1 MAATESSTRA
11 MAALDDLYR
20 RHVGDVYRYTYAV
33 LGNHA
38 DAEDVT
44 QTTFVNALRALER
57 GETPRNASHWLL
69 AISHNLVRQR
79 WRQAASRPTVVEL
92 VHDVPDEATE
102 EENVELDSL
111 VRALQRI
118 PPSQREALVMRELEG
133 RPYSEIAELLGIT
146 TSALETLLFRAR
158 RSLAEELENVVTCQ
172 NAELAISQRL
182 DGRLSRKDRKR
193 LEEHLADCPSCAQ
206 LAKTQE
212 RQRRAFKGL
221 AVLPIPLGLA
231 LFKGVPAASAA
242 VVPIG
247 AAASAG
253 GVGATGVGAGG
264 AVAAGSAAGAGGAVA
279 GGTLL
284 GGAAVKVAAVVV
296 AATVATGVGYQGVK
310 AVQDKPSKPAP
321 TSTKATKE
329 GIVGSGATEVRA
341 RPIVTRAV
349 TTNGAERRATPTPPV
364 KAQGT
369 DGAPGQLKK
378 VAGVSAGYGN
388 SAAAK
393 ERAAEK
399 KAERAV
405 TPRGK
410 DAAKD
415 KPIATA
421 PKVKPKPKPSAACG
435 QRAEAG
441 AQAESRPGSGPPG
454 RVERQE
460 PERDASRR
468 FVAANHRTYRSVV
481 GILGRRQRAGLVRR
495 PGFGRRTRVV
505 AYRTT
510 FRRAAERRLVDLP
523 TARVVRTGNHDDR
536 SRRGA
541 GRERLEARLP
551 GSRERPGQR
560 VGLRDRQRPEQ
571 GPGQGLAAASPV
583 CAGSAITG
591 APTSPG
597 RVPPTPQGGSDTR
610 PSESIKVRDASRR
623 AGPGVRPCPRVPRG
637 RCGRAIGQRDAD
649 PRTPRSKSS
658 SSAR

>member
-11 MAALDDLYR
+11 IAALDDLYR

-92 VHDVPDEATE
+92 VHDVPDAADEQ
-102 EENVELDSL
+102 ENVELDSL

-146 TSALETLLFRAR
+146 TAALETLLFRAR

-193 LEEHLADCPSCAQ
+193 LDEHLADCPSCAQ
-206 LAKTQE
+206 LAQTQE
-212 RQRRAFKGL
+212 RQRKAFKGL
-221 AVLPIPLGLA
+221 AVLPIPIGLA
-231 LFKGVPAASAA
+231 LFKGAPAASAA

-264 AVAAGSAAGAGGAVA
+264 ALAAGSAAGAGGAVA

-284 GGAAVKVAAVVV
+284 GGAAAKVAAVVV

-310 AVQDKPSKPAP
+310 AVVDDPSKPAP
-321 TSTKATKE
+321 ASTKATKQ
-329 GIVGSGATEVRA
+329 GTVGSDSTGVRV
-341 RPIVTRAV
+341 RPVVTRSV
-349 TTNGAERRATPTPPV
+349 ESKGAERRATPTAPV
-364 KAQGT
+364 KARGT
-369 DGAPGQLKK
+369 DDAPGQLKK
-378 VAGVSAGYGN
+378 VAGVSAGN

-393 ERAAEK
+393 ERATEK

-405 TPRGK
+405 IPRGK
-410 DAAKD
+410 GAAKE
-415 KPIATA
+415 KPAATA
-421 PKVKPKPKPSAACG
+421 PKVKPKPAPNAGSGPKPKPEKKPKPGQQQDPPAGSNGKDKSSTPPAASSPPTTETPAAPSESATGGSVQGSSGAAATQATTTPASAPPSADSTSAPTSTDSTSAPPASPAPGTTTTAPDSG
-435 QRAEAG
+435 QG
-441 AQAESRPGSGPPG
+441 VSDSRPGCP
-454 RVERQE
+454 
-460 PERDASRR
+460 
-468 FVAANHRTYRSVV
+468 
-481 GILGRRQRAGLVRR
+481 
-495 PGFGRRTRVV
+495 
-505 AYRTT
+505 
-510 FRRAAERRLVDLP
+510 
-523 TARVVRTGNHDDR
+523 
-536 SRRGA
+536 GA
-541 GRERLEARLP
+541 GN
-551 GSRERPGQR
+551 
-560 VGLRDRQRPEQ
+560 
-571 GPGQGLAAASPV
+571 GPGN
-583 CAGSAITG
+583 GSG
-591 APTSPG
+591 
-597 RVPPTPQGGSDTR
+597 
-610 PSESIKVRDASRR
+610 
-623 AGPGVRPCPRVPRG
+623 
-637 RCGRAIGQRDAD
+637 CGIANGQNKD
-649 PRTPRSKSS
+649 KG
-658 SSAR
+658 

>member
-102 EENVELDSL
+102 EENVELDGL

-193 LEEHLADCPSCAQ
+193 LEEHLADCPACAQ

-212 RQRRAFKGL
+212 RQRKAFKGL
-221 AVLPIPLGLA
+221 AVLPIPIGLA

-329 GIVGSGATEVRA
+329 GTVGSGATEVRA
-341 RPIVTRAV
+341 RPIVTRAI
-349 TTNGAERRATPTPPV
+349 TTNGAERRATPTSPV
-364 KAQGT
+364 KARGT

-378 VAGVSAGYGN
+378 VAGVSAGYGS

-415 KPIATA
+415 KPIARAPRVKPRPTPAPDAGSRPKPEPKPNPGQRPPAGSNDKDKSATPPAASSPPITEPTGPSSESSAGGSGQGSSGVPASGDAPASSPTASPSGEPPSAGSSTSQPPASSGPGSTTTA
-421 PKVKPKPKPSAACG
+421 PDAVQGASDSRSGCPG
-435 QRAEAG
+435 AG
-441 AQAESRPGSGPPG
+441 NGPGSGSG
-454 RVERQE
+454 C
-460 PERDASRR
+460 
-468 FVAANHRTYRSVV
+468 
-481 GILGRRQRAGLVRR
+481 GI
-495 PGFGRRTRVV
+495 
-505 AYRTT
+505 
-510 FRRAAERRLVDLP
+510 
-523 TARVVRTGNHDDR
+523 GN
-536 SRRGA
+536 GN
-541 GRERLEARLP
+541 
-551 GSRERPGQR
+551 GQNK
-560 VGLRDRQRPEQ
+560 DQ
-571 GPGQGLAAASPV
+571 GKG
-583 CAGSAITG
+583 
-591 APTSPG
+591 
-597 RVPPTPQGGSDTR
+597 
-610 PSESIKVRDASRR
+610 
-623 AGPGVRPCPRVPRG
+623 
-637 RCGRAIGQRDAD
+637 
-649 PRTPRSKSS
+649 
-658 SSAR
+658 

>member
-92 VHDVPDEATE
+92 VHDVPDEAAE

-133 RPYSEIAELLGIT
+133 RPYSEIAELLGVT

-172 NAELAISQRL
+172 NAELAISKQL
-182 DGRLSRKDRKR
+182 DGRLSRKERRR
-193 LEEHLADCPSCAQ
+193 LDEHVAECEDCAR
-206 LAKTQE
+206 LVATAK

-221 AVLPIPLGLA
+221 AVLPLPIGLA
-231 LFKGVPAASAA
+231 LFKGAPAASAA

-253 GVGATGVGAGG
+253 GVGATGVGAGGG

-296 AATVATGVGYQGVK
+296 AATVVTGVGYQGVK

-321 TSTKATKE
+321 TSTKPAKQGT
-329 GIVGSGATEVRA
+329 VGSGATEVRA
-341 RPIVTRAV
+341 RPVVTRAV
-349 TTNGAERRATPTPPV
+349 NTNGAERRATPTPPV
-364 KAQGT
+364 TAHGT

-378 VAGVSAGYGN
+378 VAGVSAGHGN

-393 ERAAEK
+393 ERAAVK
-399 KAERAV
+399 RAERAV

-410 DAAKD
+410 GATKD
-415 KPIATA
+415 TPIAKA
-421 PKVKPKPKPSAACG
+421 PKVKPTPAPHAGGEPKPKLKPKP
-435 QRAEAG
+435 
-441 AQAESRPGSGPPG
+441 
-454 RVERQE
+454 E
-460 PERDASRR
+460 PKP
-468 FVAANHRTYRSVV
+468 N
-481 GILGRRQRAGLVRR
+481 
-495 PGFGRRTRVV
+495 
-505 AYRTT
+505 
-510 FRRAAERRLVDLP
+510 
-523 TARVVRTGNHDDR
+523 
-536 SRRGA
+536 
-541 GRERLEARLP
+541 
-551 GSRERPGQR
+551 
-560 VGLRDRQRPEQ
+560 
-571 GPGQGLAAASPV
+571 PGQGQAPPAGSNDKAKSETPPAASSPPISEPAGPASETSAGGSGQGSSGAPASDGAPAASPT
-583 CAGSAITG
+583 APPSGASTAPPSGASTAPPSGASTAPLPSSPAPGATTG
-591 APTSPG
+591 ESDARSGCPG
-597 RVPPTPQGGSDTR
+597 GGD
-610 PSESIKVRDASRR
+610 
-623 AGPGVRPCPRVPRG
+623 GPGNG
-637 RCGRAIGQRDAD
+637 SGCGIGNGQE
-649 PRTPRSKSS
+649 KVKG
-658 SSAR
+658 